1 MLRVHLSGASA
12 APAGMYH
19 RVPQASRR
27 GWIVPWSGI
36 KNGDVNY
43 TSVKLGT
50 KGKKKKAMGSWDGGK
65 RAGNCPPPFTDEEA
79 GEERRGALAALTPAA
94 PMMGVGCRRAGGCSP
109 VYWSPF
115 R

>member
-50 KGKKKKAMGSWDGGK
+50 KGKKKKSNGK
-65 RAGNCPPPFTDEEA
+65 LGWGQESRELPSSIY
-79 GEERRGALAALTPAA
+79 R
-94 PMMGVGCRRAGGCSP
+94 
-109 VYWSPF
+109 
-115 R
+115 